1 MTRSSY
7 RKCWQLC
14 RMGVGSS
21 CLAKGTCGE
30 SATRRRSASAN
41 RSASKSTT
49 RSANRKRARA
59 TNGPES
65 RSIQS
70 RRSATAIRLPTNTT
84 RRARSALSAQNASFF
99 RGVAAIKRY
108 SKGRQVHFPPSVMRN
123 VQIADK
129 VGNRL
134 TESVLKG
141 EIPSRNDMKK
151 LRKWIRA
158 AESNSSSSS
167 NNA

>member
-1 MTRSSY
+1 MRNTTRNSY

-21 CLAKGTCGE
+21 CMAKGTCGE
-30 SATRRRSASAN
+30 SPKTRKRSASAN
-41 RSASKSTT
+41 RSVS
-49 RSANRKRARA
+49 RSANRKRTRA

-65 RSIQS
+65 RSS
-70 RRSATAIRLPTNTT
+70 LTRSSARSIRLPTNTT
-84 RRARSALSAQNASFF
+84 RGARSDLSAQNASFF

-108 SKGRQVHFPPSVMRN
+108 SKGHQVHFPPSVMRN
-123 VQIADK
+123 VKFADK
-129 VGNRL
+129 VGRRL

-151 LRKWIRA
+151 LRKWVRA
-158 AESNSSSSS
+158 AESNGS